1 MMEYLITMA
10 AYLLVVIFLLLR
22 WCDNCSEKLIEKLK
36 EIGPQTQAADKEVG
50 FSPPAGKAGLITT
63 KGHPLGEGVCGHI
76 EAYVTDD
83 GAAYALM
90 VFNGKFYRASVKDLC
105 QEPPDPESEPPSS
118 NGWFVFSDVAATAAY
133 PQTY

>member
-10 AYLLVVIFLLLR
+10 AYLLILIFFLPR
-22 WCDNCSEKLIEKLK
+22 WCDNFAEKLIEKLK
-36 EIGPQTQAADKEVG
+36 EIGPAVKAVDEEVG
-50 FSPPAGKAGLITT
+50 FSPPAGKAG
-63 KGHPLGEGVCGHI
+63 GHI
-76 EAYVTDD
+76 EAYVIDD
-83 GAAYALM
+83 GVAYALT